1 MVYYQPRSTWTTS
14 SPGFPRYSGRRFN
27 KKDVRGVVLH
37 YPGDGNI
44 TRGVLSQAQEAG
56 LFRAYRNYHVGSR
69 GWADIGYNIGI
80 GQSGRVTILAG
91 LTHASA
97 HAASNAYPRANHEWV
112 GILLLLGN
120 NEEPSAAMI
129 RSVNDVLRDLRGAQG
144 FSGMSQCVGH
154 QQVYGASTACPGPKV
169 MAHVRRGS
177 FTFKAPSPSAP
188 SNPSPSKLLRTYTV
202 KRGDTLGAIAKRY
215 GTSVKAL
222 QFLNGIRNP
231 DRIDVGQELYLAWVV
246 SRGQTLGSIAV
257 AYGTTVN
264 ALVKLNGIQNPNRI
278 EVGQLIRLP

>member
-1 MVYYQPRSTWTTS
+1 MVRYQPRSSWTTT
-14 SPGFPRYSGRRFN
+14 SPGFTRYSSRRFN
-27 KKDVRGVVLH
+27 KRAVRGVVLH

-44 TRGVLSQAQEAG
+44 IRGVLSQAQEAG
-56 LFRAYRNYHVGSR
+56 LYRAYRNWHVGNN

-80 GQSGRVTILAG
+80 GQSGRVTSLAG
-91 LTHASA
+91 LTHAAA
-97 HAASNAYPRANHEWV
+97 HSASNAYPRANHEWV

-120 NEEPSAAMI
+120 NEAPSAAMI
-129 RSVNDVLRDLRGAQG
+129 RSINDVLRDLRGVQG

-154 QQVYGASTACPGPKV
+154 QQVYGASTACPGSRV
-169 MAHVRRGS
+169 MAHVRGGS
-177 FTFKAPSPSAP
+177 FSFEAP
-188 SNPSPSKLLRTYTV
+188 NKLPRTYTV

-246 SRGQTLGSIAV
+246 SRGQTLGSIAK